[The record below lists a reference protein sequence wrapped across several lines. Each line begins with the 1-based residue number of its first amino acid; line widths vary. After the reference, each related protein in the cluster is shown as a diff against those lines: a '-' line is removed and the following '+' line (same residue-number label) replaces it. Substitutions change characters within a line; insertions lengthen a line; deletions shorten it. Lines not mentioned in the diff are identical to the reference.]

1 MEFNNVYQDQ
11 DRTAS
16 YADLQFPGT
25 YYLAYRD
32 LPEIIGE
39 EMGKHALDF
48 GCGTGRSTRFLTDL
62 GFAAV
67 GVDISPEM
75 LDQARQIDPG
85 GSYRLVAGHDSGA
98 FGLEEFVVVL
108 AAFTFDNIPGSSRKA
123 STLERLGGLLADDG
137 RIVLV
142 VSAPEIYVNEWAS
155 FTTNAYPENR
165 AAASG
170 DIVRI
175 VMKDVDDERAV
186 EDVLCTDEE
195 YRSLFAVS
203 GLTLRDTLRPLGRT
217 DEPFEWISETEIP
230 AWTIYVL
237 SR

>member
-1 MEFNNVYQDQ
+1 MEFNNVYQDR
-11 DRTAS
+11 DRAAS

-32 LPEIIGE
+32 LPGILGDGS
-39 EMGKHALDF
+39 GKRALDF
-48 GCGTGRSTRFLTDL
+48 GCGTGRSTRFLVDL
-62 GFAAV
+62 GFDAV
-67 GVDISPEM
+67 GVDISAEM

-85 GSYRLVAGHDSGA
+85 GDYRLVADDDSGA
-98 FGLEEFVVVL
+98 FGLEEFAVVL
-108 AAFTFDNIPGSSRKA
+108 AAFTFDNIRGSSRKV
-123 STLERLGGLLADDG
+123 STLERLRGLLAADG

-155 FTTNAYPENR
+155 FTTSAYPENR

-175 VMKDVDDERAV
+175 VMKDVDDGRAV
-186 EDVLCTDEE
+186 EDVLCTDAD
-195 YRSLFAVS
+195 YRSVFAAS
-203 GLTLRDTLRPLGRT
+203 GLTLRDTLRPLGT
-217 DEPFEWISETEIP
+217 DDEPFDWISETEIP